1 MNRPEFEAELERAG
15 YEIRQGGVEPNEHRE
30 PHTHD
35 FDVRF
40 LVLEGSITLLLGNDR
55 RAYGPGDTGDV
66 PAGTAH
72 EEHTGADGVRYLIGR
87 RALSAPAR

>member
-1 MNRPEFEAELERAG
+1 MNRAEFEADLKRGG
-15 YEIRQGGVEPNEHRE
+15 YEVREGGVEPNEHRE
-30 PHTHD
+30 AHTHD

-40 LVLEGSITLLLGNDR
+40 LVLEGSITLLFGNDR

-87 RALSAPAR
+87 RAAPAPAR

>member
-1 MNRPEFEAELERAG
+1 MSRTEFEAELERGG
-15 YEIRQGGVEPNEHRE
+15 YEIREGGVEPNEHRE
-30 PHTHD
+30 PHTHG

-40 LVLEGSITLLLGNDR
+40 LVLAGSITLVFSNER

-87 RALSAPAR
+87 RAAPTPTR